1 MKPYIIGIAGG
12 SGSGKTTLT
21 RQIIDASSA
30 ASVAWIPFDAYYRD
44 LSAFG
49 IAERQ
54 QMNFDHPDAFD
65 TALCLQ
71 HLDALADGQSVVV
84 PEYDFVAYTRAQ
96 GGHLVRPRPV
106 IIVDGIV
113 LFVDAALRQRFDL
126 RVFVDAP
133 DDIRLLRRILR
144 DTQERGRDV
153 VSVCRQYLAT
163 VRPMHLAF
171 VAPSREHAH
180 IIIPSGDDT
189 QPAITLLS
197 AEVQRHIDKAANPS
211 VR

>member
-71 HLDALADGQSVVV
+71 HLDALANGQSVVV

-96 GGHLVRPRPV
+96 GGHLVQPRPV
-106 IIVDGIV
+106 IIVEGIV
-113 LFVDAALRQRFDL
+113 L
-126 RVFVDAP
+126 FVDAP

-163 VRPMHLAF
+163 VRPMHQAF

>member
-1 MKPYIIGIAGG
+1 MKPTIIGIAGG

-21 RQIIDASSA
+21 RQIIA
-30 ASVAWIPFDAYYRD
+30 ASDAAAVSWIPFDAYYRD
-44 LSAFG
+44 LATYSL
-49 IAERQ
+49 AERQ

-71 HLDALADGQSVVV
+71 HLDALAAGESVVV

-96 GGHLVRPRPV
+96 GGHVVQPQPV
-106 IIVDGIV
+106 IIVDGIL
-113 LFVDAALRQRFDL
+113 LFVDSALRERFDL
-126 RVFVDAP
+126 RIFIDAD

-153 VSVCRQYLAT
+153 VSVCNQYLST
-163 VRPMHLAF
+163 VRPMHQQY
-171 VAPSREHAH
+171 VAPSRVHAH

-189 QPAITLLS
+189 QPAVQLVS
-197 AEVQRHIDKAANPS
+197 AEIQRRIAHTRTSSA
-211 VR
+211 R

>member
-1 MKPYIIGIAGG
+1 MKPYLIGIAGG

-21 RQIIDASSA
+21 RQIIAACDA

-44 LSAFG
+44 LSQYNH
-49 IAERQ
+49 AERQ

-71 HLDALADGQSVVV
+71 HLDALAAQQSVVV
-84 PEYDFVAYTRAQ
+84 PEYDFIAYTRAA
-96 GGHLVRPRPV
+96 GGHVVHPRPV
-106 IIVDGIV
+106 IIVDGIL
-113 LFVDAALRQRFDL
+113 LFVDPALRRRFDL
-126 RVFVDAP
+126 RVYIDAP
-133 DDIRLLRRILR
+133 DDVRLLRRILR

-153 VSVCRQYLAT
+153 VSVTTQYTAT
-163 VRPMHLAF
+163 VRPMHQAF

-189 QPAITLLS
+189 QPAVALLS
-197 AEVQRHIDKAANPS
+197 AEVQRQIGRANDS
-211 VR
+211 LVR